1 MSEQT
6 SIEVVNLKSE
16 KSFNEIKNFLARF
29 DLRFDGDVE
38 YTLALRDDQRNLI
51 GTGSF
56 AGEVLRNIAVDEN
69 IQGAGLT
76 SRIITAL
83 MQELARRGV
92 MHYFLFT
99 KPNKAHLFANLG
111 FKEIVRAEPHVA
123 LLETGLGSIDSYC
136 EALKKQTAHL
146 HPNRAGLVV
155 NCNPFTKGHQALIR
169 KAAEENEGV
178 VVFVVSEDR
187 SLFPFADRLK
197 LVKAGVADL
206 PNVAVVSGGK
216 YIISSATFP
225 TYFTRIENQVA
236 AQTRLDITL
245 FASRI
250 AGQLGIVTRYVGEEP
265 YCPVTNAYNQAM
277 QEILPAHGVQL
288 KVIPRIAIAGD
299 IVSASKVRDMIR
311 HDDWEGLARVLPETT
326 LEYLK
331 NEESLP
337 VREKIKCTDSR
348 H

>member
-16 KSFNEIKNFLARF
+16 KSFNEIKSFLARF
-29 DLRFDGDVE
+29 DLSFDGDVE
-38 YTLALRDDQRNLI
+38 YTLALRDDQGKLI

-76 SRIITAL
+76 AKILTAL

-111 FKEIVRAEPHVA
+111 FKEIARAEPHVT

-136 EALKKQTAHL
+136 EALKKQTARL
-146 HPNRAGLVV
+146 PQNRAGLVV

-178 VVFVVSEDR
+178 IVFVVSEDR
-187 SLFPFADRLK
+187 SLFPFADRLR

-225 TYFTRIENQVA
+225 TYFTRIENQVE

-250 AGQLGIVTRYVGEEP
+250 AGQLGIVTRYAGEEP

-277 QEILPAHGVQL
+277 QETLPAHGVQL

-299 IVSASKVRDMIR
+299 IVSASKARDMIR
-311 HDDWEGLARVLPETT
+311 HNDWEGLTRVLPETT

-331 NEESLP
+331 SEESLP
-337 VREKIKCTDSR
+337 VREKIKLTDSR